1 VALAERAAGV
11 DRSQYASAYPWFLF
25 SRGLAEYRQAQFER
39 AISTMRGDASRVLG
53 PGPRLVLAM
62 ALHQCGQVSEAR
74 EALAAAVLA
83 YDWRLTQVR
92 ELHGWICHLLRRE
105 AEGMILPNMPAFLDG
120 KHRPQD
126 NDERLALLGVC
137 QFTNRTRAMARLY
150 ADAFA
155 AAPRLADDL
164 GAGHRYNAARAA
176 AQAGCGHGEDARGLD
191 AMEQK
196 RWRDQARQWL
206 RADLAARARAVD
218 ADPTGASRNVREA
231 LTRWRKEPDLA
242 GVREPGGLDKLD
254 VNERKEFVA
263 LWADVSAVLA
273 RTEK

>member
-1 VALAERAAGV
+1 
-11 DRSQYASAYPWFLF
+11 
-25 SRGLAEYRQAQFER
+25 
-39 AISTMRGDASRVLG
+39 
-53 PGPRLVLAM
+53 
-62 ALHQCGQVSEAR
+62 
-74 EALAAAVLA
+74 
-83 YDWRLTQVR
+83 
-92 ELHGWICHLLRRE
+92 
-105 AEGMILPNMPAFLDG
+105 
-120 KHRPQD
+120 
-126 NDERLALLGVC
+126 
-137 QFTNRTRAMARLY
+137 
-150 ADAFA
+150 
-155 AAPRLADDL
+155 
-164 GAGHRYNAARAA
+164 
-176 AQAGCGHGEDARGLD
+176 
-191 AMEQK
+191 MEQK